1 MKKLVNYLISC
12 VMFTALMFTVTGCG
26 QDKKAE
32 TTAAPAVAEKKIYN
46 WKMATTWSTGIP
58 WHDTAVHFAET
69 VEKITDGQ
77 LKIKV
82 FPDGA
87 LVPAFE
93 VFDAVRN
100 GVVEMGHDWP
110 GYWKGKDEGFVA
122 FASVPFGL
130 NNIEYSIWL
139 MEGGGMALADEL
151 YGNFGLKPLMGGNSG
166 QEMGFFTKNP
176 VTDVKQLAGMKI
188 RTVGWAADILKEM
201 GVSVT
206 PLPGGEIY
214 LAFERGVLDSAE
226 FSTPFITYP
235 MGFQEIAK
243 NVMLPGWHQTGVQN
257 MFSINKKAYDELP
270 PYLQQALIIASYETQ
285 MWDIARSEK
294 KNAEAILKYQTEGV
308 SFNKLDAQSLNEL
321 RKTTDAYLTKLRLTN
336 PLLDKILGSQNDFIA
351 EYSVWKDLRGGVAAF
366 PKDEYLSGK
375 HYE

>member
-1 MKKLVNYLISC
+1 
-12 VMFTALMFTVTGCG
+12 
-26 QDKKAE
+26 
-32 TTAAPAVAEKKIYN
+32 
-46 WKMATTWSTGIP
+46 
-58 WHDTAVHFAET
+58 
-69 VEKITDGQ
+69 
-77 LKIKV
+77 
-82 FPDGA
+82 
-87 LVPAFE
+87 
-93 VFDAVRN
+93 
-100 GVVEMGHDWP
+100 
-110 GYWKGKDEGFVA
+110 
-122 FASVPFGL
+122 
-130 NNIEYSIWL
+130 
-139 MEGGGMALADEL
+139 
-151 YGNFGLKPLMGGNSG
+151 
-166 QEMGFFTKNP
+166 
-176 VTDVKQLAGMKI
+176 
-188 RTVGWAADILKEM
+188 
-201 GVSVT
+201 
-206 PLPGGEIY
+206 
-214 LAFERGVLDSAE
+214 
-226 FSTPFITYP
+226 